1 MNTTDIIE
9 LLDKHRNER
18 GINHWNKLNPKHDSL
33 KSFGIGL
40 TVLRKLAKKVGRN
53 HEFAKEL
60 WESEIYDVKVI
71 SLLID
76 DPKLMTRAQAENQ
89 VDQLY
94 QGHLAH
100 VFSSCDAALSKTPF
114 VVPLLMDWINSNVT
128 IRKRCGYG
136 LLYEVSKFTKKGTP
150 DNAFF
155 LDRIEQI
162 LNTFEGEK
170 NIIKAAMGGAL
181 MGMGKRN
188 IELNSAA
195 LMVAQKMG
203 PIDIDSGVTD
213 CKPFDVAKHLTSDYL
228 KKKLNI

>member
-1 MNTTDIIE
+1 MNNTDVIE
-9 LLDKHRNER
+9 LLEEHRNER
-18 GINHWNKLNPKHDSL
+18 GINHWNRLNPENDSL

-40 TVLRKLAKKVGRN
+40 TVLRKLAKKVGRD

-60 WESEIYDVKVI
+60 WKSDIYDVKVI

-76 DPKLMTRAQAENQ
+76 DPKLMTIEQAESQ

-100 VFSSCDAALSKTPF
+100 VFSSCDAALAKTPF
-114 VVPLLMDWINSNVT
+114 VVPLLMDWINSNDT
-128 IRKRCGYG
+128 IRRRCGYG
-136 LLYEVSKFTKKGTP
+136 LLYEVSKFTKKSAP

-155 LDRIEQI
+155 LDRIEHI
-162 LNTFEGEK
+162 LNSFKDEK

-188 IELNSAA
+188 VELNSAA
-195 LMVAQKMG
+195 LKVAQKMG

-213 CKPFDVAKHLTSDYL
+213 CEPFDVVKHLTSDYI
-228 KKKLNI
+228 KNKLNI